1 MIQRLLEEAGLNAGC
16 LELEVT
22 ESSVM
27 KNTEIAIST
36 LRELKA
42 MGIKISIDDFGSG
55 YSSLSY
61 LKHLPIDVLKIDQS
75 FVRDMT
81 TDPRDAAIV
90 MAIIQLAH
98 SLQLKVKAE
107 GVETE
112 EQLRFLRLLR
122 CDEMQGYLFCRPLSV
137 EAFEQVLLKGRSL
150 NVMQDFSASLT

>member
-1 MIQRLLEEAGLNAGC
+1 ETGLRPES

-27 KNTEIAIST
+27 KNTESAIRT
-36 LRELKA
+36 LSELKS

-55 YSSLSY
+55 YSSLGY

-81 TDPRDAAIV
+81 TAPNDAAIV

-98 SLQLKVKAE
+98 SLQLKVTAE

-112 EQLRFLRLLR
+112 DQLRFLRLLR
-122 CDEMQGYLFCRPLSV
+122 CDEMQGYLFCRPVPV
-137 EAFEQVLLKGRSL
+137 EDFERLLVEGKCLGI
-150 NVMQDFSASLT
+150 MKTASLTTP